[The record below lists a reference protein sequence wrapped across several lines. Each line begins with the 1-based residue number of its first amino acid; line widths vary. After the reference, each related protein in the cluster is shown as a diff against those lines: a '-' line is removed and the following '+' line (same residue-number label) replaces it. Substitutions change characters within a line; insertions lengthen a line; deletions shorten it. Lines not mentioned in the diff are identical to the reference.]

1 MLTRQRYG
9 VPIHNY
15 NVETK
20 SLFYITFFLFRV
32 CLDLVS
38 SSEQSVKEE
47 LDFITALS
55 ALAEYNVSI
64 LPLQGVVAKIS
75 GITSHVN

>member
-1 MLTRQRYG
+1 MS
-9 VPIHNY
+9 PSIIY

-75 GITSHVN
+75 GIISHVN